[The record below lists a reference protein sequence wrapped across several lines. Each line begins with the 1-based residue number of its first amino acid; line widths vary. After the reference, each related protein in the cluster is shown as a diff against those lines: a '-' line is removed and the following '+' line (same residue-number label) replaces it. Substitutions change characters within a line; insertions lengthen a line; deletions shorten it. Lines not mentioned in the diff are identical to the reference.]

1 MEEKNAPTRLGQ
13 KKRRRFL
20 IYLLSGTASSVAL
33 GLFLPI
39 RGKSNEVDLET
50 LCSLFPYNSRCK
62 NYLPG
67 VRAVDSQGKPL
78 DAALV
83 MTHAV
88 IGNPIP
94 AEGLSK
100 TTYLVINE
108 GAKMANYGISP
119 VCTHL
124 GCTVKWKPEQKRFV
138 CPCHGSEYDYLGRV
152 EKGPAEH
159 PLPLVTVVVKQNQ
172 IRLVDRAPGID
183 SRT

>member
-33 GLFLPI
+33 GLLSPI

-78 DAALV
+78 DAALL

-100 TTYLVINE
+100 TQIL
-108 GAKMANYGISP
+108 
-119 VCTHL
+119 H
-124 GCTVKWKPEQKRFV
+124 Q
-138 CPCHGSEYDYLGRV
+138 
-152 EKGPAEH
+152 EK
-159 PLPLVTVVVKQNQ
+159 L
-172 IRLVDRAPGID
+172 I
-183 SRT
+183 

>member
-1 MEEKNAPTRLGQ
+1 MEEKNATTIFVP
-13 KKRRRFL
+13 KNRRRFL
-20 IYLLSGTASSVAL
+20 IYLVSGTASSVAL
-33 GLFLPI
+33 GLLFPRI
-39 RGKSNEVDLET
+39 GQSNEVDLEN

-62 NYLPG
+62 DYLPG

-78 DAALV
+78 DPSV
-83 MTHAV
+83 MMTRAV
-88 IGNPIP
+88 VGNPVP

-108 GAKMANYGISP
+108 GAKIANYGIRP

-152 EKGPAEH
+152 EKGPAQH

-172 IRLVDRAPGID
+172 IRLVDQAPGID